1 MNRTGLIIALAI
13 AAVTGLVFGLYPELD
28 LKIAA
33 LFYETARTRF
43 VSASYPVLSTLRE
56 ISMWLVTALALP
68 PFVALVLKLVRPHR
82 PLLVP
87 GRAVVFLISTL
98 VLGPALLVNV
108 GLKDNWGRS
117 RPIDVP
123 QLGGSEHFT
132 AWWDPRGGCA
142 KNCSF
147 VTGDGSGAF
156 WTLAPAALAPPAWRP
171 LAYGAALAFGASVG
185 VFRMA
190 FGAHFLSDVVFA
202 GVFVFL
208 IIWLMHGLLYRWPR
222 TRTTDAQIDGA
233 MERRLTRFY
242 GSIAALFGRKKRAE
256 S

>member
-1 MNRTGLIIALAI
+1 M
-13 AAVTGLVFGLYPELD
+13 
-28 LKIAA
+28 
-33 LFYETARTRF
+33 
-43 VSASYPVLSTLRE
+43 
-56 ISMWLVTALALP
+56 
-68 PFVALVLKLVRPHR
+68 RPHR

-98 VLGPALLVNV
+98 VLGPGLVVNV

-171 LAYGAALAFGASVG
+171 LAYGAALAFGATVG

-190 FGAHFLSDVVFA
+190 FGAHFFSDVVFA

-222 TRTTDAQIDGA
+222 TRTTDAQIDMRDGA
-233 MERRLTRFY
+233 AR
-242 GSIAALFGRKKRAE
+242 
-256 S
+256 